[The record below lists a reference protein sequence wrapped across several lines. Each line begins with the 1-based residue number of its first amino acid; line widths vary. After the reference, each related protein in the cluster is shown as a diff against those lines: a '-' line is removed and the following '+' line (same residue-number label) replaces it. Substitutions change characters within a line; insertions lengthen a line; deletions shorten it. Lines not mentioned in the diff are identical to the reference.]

1 MMAKWWQDGGKMTAK
16 FQPKFSITSTIM
28 NNLLEIEKIKE
39 GMINLPINPK
49 LLNSLRETAKLST
62 IHYSTQIEGNRLSR
76 KEVHDLIK
84 NKVISNTG
92 RVRDE
97 KEIKGYYV
105 ALDYIEKLATNRT
118 PITEDVIKYLHA
130 LVTGGGKT
138 KVKNS
143 EYREGQNVITDSSTG
158 NIVYMPPEAKD
169 VPELMKEFAEWINVA
184 NDIPIP
190 ILASIVHYQFV
201 TIHPY
206 FDGNGR
212 TARLL
217 TTLALHK
224 NGYDLKGI
232 YSLEEYYAKDLQ
244 GYYDAISIG
253 DSHNYYLGRADADIT
268 QWIEYFIN
276 GMAIAFKS
284 VYNKAKEQATSK
296 DEVKILRELDT
307 KQRQVLNLFE
317 IKKYVTSKDIAEFF
331 KFSPRSARQLVNTW
345 VNMGFLV
352 AIGKSKQRKYQLA
365 EKYEEIL

>member
-1 MMAKWWQDGGKMTAK
+1 MAE
-16 FQPKFSITSTIM
+16 FEPKFSITNTIA
-28 NNLLEIEKIKE
+28 NNLLEIERVKE
-39 GMINLPINPK
+39 GIKSLPINPK
-49 LLNSLRETAKLST
+49 LLSSLRETAKLST

-76 KEVHDLIK
+76 EEVKDLIGSK
-84 NKVISNTG
+84 KVISNTG

-105 ALDYIEKLATNRT
+105 ALDYIEKLAKTKT
-118 PITEDVIKYLHA
+118 PITEDTIKHIHA
-130 LVTGGGKT
+130 LVIGGGST
-138 KVKNS
+138 KVKPS
-143 EYREGQNVITDSSTG
+143 EYREGQNVITDSLSG

-169 VPELMKEFAEWINVA
+169 VADLMKEFVEWINTP

-190 ILASIVHYQFV
+190 IVASIIHYQFV

-217 TTLALHK
+217 TTLSLHK

-244 GYYDAISIG
+244 GYYEAITIG
-253 DSHNYYLGRADADIT
+253 DSHNYYLGRAEAPIT
-268 QWIEYFIN
+268 KWVEYFIN

-284 VYNKAKEQATSK
+284 VYSKAKEQERSK

-307 KQRQVLNLFE
+307 KQRQILNLFE
-317 IKKYVTSKDIAEFF
+317 TQKFVTTKDVADFF
-331 KFSPRSARQLVNTW
+331 KFSPRSARLLVLEW
-345 VNMGFLV
+345 VNSGFLL
-352 AIGKSKQRKYQLA
+352 AIGEGKKRKYQLN